1 MLGLWEFERTNV
13 PRKILRLALPTLN
26 CRSSSRH
33 NSKVV
38 MKTRSQTDGN
48 RVVIAQSS
56 AFTLIELL
64 VVIAIIAILAA
75 LLLPA
80 LSKAKEQGK
89 SAYCINSLRQI
100 DIAMALYEDDNEGWL
115 HHTPVGSPP
124 NHGKWYMNPRMQAA
138 RKVIDDPNS
147 SDAYWGVAYY
157 AHAGKQVRLWRDP
170 AARVVDEWRWD
181 YKFSPDFWLD
191 GAYGING
198 RFFSAVQRSGAT
210 GVHPRRRNELDAP
223 TETIL
228 VQDAGEHRL
237 EADGAATTNDA
248 LGCNPGVT
256 RNLSEWRLSGRW
268 GLYYPE
274 YEIIQEWF
282 RHGKNNTLWGDG
294 HVGSIPI
301 TDNAEKLM
309 GTIHWYTG
317 LQR

>member
-1 MLGLWEFERTNV
+1 ML
-13 PRKILRLALPTLN
+13 
-26 CRSSSRH
+26 
-33 NSKVV
+33 
-38 MKTRSQTDGN
+38 
-48 RVVIAQSS
+48 AQAG

-80 LSKAKEQGK
+80 LSKAKVQGK

-100 DIAMALYEDDNEGWL
+100 NIAMALYEEENEGWL
-115 HHTPVGSPP
+115 HHAPFGSPP

-138 RKVIDDPNS
+138 RRVIDDPNS

-181 YKFSPDFWLD
+181 YKFTPDFWLD

-198 RFFSAVQRSGAT
+198 RFFTAVQRSGVT

-237 EADGAATTNDA
+237 EADGTATTNDA
-248 LGCNPGVT
+248 LGCNPGVKQ
-256 RNLSEWRLSGRW
+256 NLSEWRINGRW

-282 RHGKNNTLWGDG
+282 RHGKNNTLWADG
-294 HVGSIPI
+294 HVGTIPI
-301 TDNAEKLM
+301 TDCAEKYM
-309 GTIHWYTG
+309 GAIHWYTG
-317 LQR
+317 LKR

>member
-1 MLGLWEFERTNV
+1 
-13 PRKILRLALPTLN
+13 
-26 CRSSSRH
+26 
-33 NSKVV
+33 

-89 SAYCINSLRQI
+89 SAYCITSLRQI
-100 DIAMALYEDDNEGWL
+100 AIAMALYEDDNEGWL
-115 HHTPVGSPP
+115 HHTPGGSPP

-170 AARVVDEWRWD
+170 AARMVDEWRWD

-198 RFFSAVQRSGAT
+198 RFFVRSSDLAPPRFIPGA
-210 GVHPRRRNELDAP
+210 GMSWLLPRKP
-223 TETIL
+223 F
-228 VQDAGEHRL
+228 
-237 EADGAATTNDA
+237 
-248 LGCNPGVT
+248 
-256 RNLSEWRLSGRW
+256 
-268 GLYYPE
+268 
-274 YEIIQEWF
+274 WF
-282 RHGKNNTLWGDG
+282 RMLESI
-294 HVGSIPI
+294 GSRPMAPPPPTTRSVAIP
-301 TDNAEKLM
+301 A
-309 GTIHWYTG
+309 
-317 LQR
+317 

>member
-1 MLGLWEFERTNV
+1 
-13 PRKILRLALPTLN
+13 
-26 CRSSSRH
+26 
-33 NSKVV
+33 
-38 MKTRSQTDGN
+38 MKTRSQTDGK
-48 RVVIAQSS
+48 RFVIAQAS

-115 HHTPVGSPP
+115 HHTPGGSPP

-170 AARVVDEWRWD
+170 AARMVDEWRWD

>member
-1 MLGLWEFERTNV
+1 
-13 PRKILRLALPTLN
+13 
-26 CRSSSRH
+26 
-33 NSKVV
+33 

-115 HHTPVGSPP
+115 HHTPGGSPP

-170 AARVVDEWRWD
+170 AARMVDEWRWD

>member
-1 MLGLWEFERTNV
+1 
-13 PRKILRLALPTLN
+13 
-26 CRSSSRH
+26 
-33 NSKVV
+33 
-38 MKTRSQTDGN
+38 MKTRSQTDWN

-115 HHTPVGSPP
+115 HHTPGGSPP

-138 RKVIDDPNS
+138 RRVIDDPNS

-170 AARVVDEWRWD
+170 AARMVDEWRWD

>member
-1 MLGLWEFERTNV
+1 
-13 PRKILRLALPTLN
+13 
-26 CRSSSRH
+26 
-33 NSKVV
+33 

-100 DIAMALYEDDNEGWL
+100 DIAMALYEEENEGWL
-115 HHTPVGSPP
+115 HHTPFGSPP

-138 RKVIDDPNS
+138 RRVIDDPNS

-170 AARVVDEWRWD
+170 AARMVDEWRWD

-210 GVHPRRRNELDAP
+210 AVHPRRRNELDAP

>member
-1 MLGLWEFERTNV
+1 
-13 PRKILRLALPTLN
+13 
-26 CRSSSRH
+26 
-33 NSKVV
+33 
-38 MKTRSQTDGN
+38 MKTRSQTDGK
-48 RVVIAQSS
+48 RFVIAQSS

>member
-1 MLGLWEFERTNV
+1 
-13 PRKILRLALPTLN
+13 
-26 CRSSSRH
+26 
-33 NSKVV
+33 

-115 HHTPVGSPP
+115 HHTPGGSPP

-138 RKVIDDPNS
+138 RKVIDEPNS

-170 AARVVDEWRWD
+170 AARMVDEWRWD

-210 GVHPRRRNELDAP
+210 GVHPGRRNVFDAP
-223 TETIL
+223 RETIL

-256 RNLSEWRLSGRW
+256 RNLSEWRLSGRL

>member
-1 MLGLWEFERTNV
+1 
-13 PRKILRLALPTLN
+13 
-26 CRSSSRH
+26 
-33 NSKVV
+33 
-38 MKTRSQTDGN
+38 MKTRSQTDGK
-48 RVVIAQSS
+48 RFVIAQAS

-115 HHTPVGSPP
+115 HHTPEGSPP

-170 AARVVDEWRWD
+170 AARMVDEWRWD

>member
-1 MLGLWEFERTNV
+1 
-13 PRKILRLALPTLN
+13 
-26 CRSSSRH
+26 
-33 NSKVV
+33 

-170 AARVVDEWRWD
+170 AAKVVD
-181 YKFSPDFWLD
+181 KFSPDFWLD

>member
-1 MLGLWEFERTNV
+1 
-13 PRKILRLALPTLN
+13 
-26 CRSSSRH
+26 
-33 NSKVV
+33 

-170 AARVVDEWRWD
+170 AAKVVDEWRWD

>member
-1 MLGLWEFERTNV
+1 
-13 PRKILRLALPTLN
+13 
-26 CRSSSRH
+26 
-33 NSKVV
+33 

-48 RVVIAQSS
+48 RIVVAQAS

-80 LSKAKEQGK
+80 LSRAKVQGK
-89 SAYCINSLRQI
+89 SAYCINSLHQI
-100 DIAMALYEDDNEGWL
+100 DIAMALYEEENEGWL
-115 HHTPVGSPP
+115 HHSPSGYPP

-138 RKVIDDPNS
+138 RMVIDDPNS

-210 GVHPRRRNELDAP
+210 AVHPRRRNELDAP

-282 RHGKNNTLWGDG
+282 RHGKNNTLWADG

-309 GTIHWYTG
+309 GTIHW
-317 LQR
+317 LSLIHI

>member
-1 MLGLWEFERTNV
+1 
-13 PRKILRLALPTLN
+13 
-26 CRSSSRH
+26 
-33 NSKVV
+33 
-38 MKTRSQTDGN
+38 MKPRSQAEED
-48 RVVIAQSS
+48 RIIPAQAG

-80 LSKAKEQGK
+80 LSKAKVQGK

-138 RKVIDDPNS
+138 RRVIDDPNS

>member
-1 MLGLWEFERTNV
+1 
-13 PRKILRLALPTLN
+13 
-26 CRSSSRH
+26 
-33 NSKVV
+33 

-48 RVVIAQSS
+48 RIVVTQAS

-115 HHTPVGSPP
+115 HHTPGGSPP

-170 AARVVDEWRWD
+170 AARMVDEWRWD

>member
-1 MLGLWEFERTNV
+1 
-13 PRKILRLALPTLN
+13 
-26 CRSSSRH
+26 
-33 NSKVV
+33 
-38 MKTRSQTDGN
+38 MKTRSQTDGK
-48 RVVIAQSS
+48 RIVFAQAS

-115 HHTPVGSPP
+115 HHTPGGSPP

-170 AARVVDEWRWD
+170 AARMVDEWRWD

-282 RHGKNNTLWGDG
+282 RHGKNNTLWADG

>member
-1 MLGLWEFERTNV
+1 
-13 PRKILRLALPTLN
+13 
-26 CRSSSRH
+26 
-33 NSKVV
+33 

-115 HHTPVGSPP
+115 HHTPGGSPP

-170 AARVVDEWRWD
+170 AAKVVDEWRWD

>member
-1 MLGLWEFERTNV
+1 
-13 PRKILRLALPTLN
+13 
-26 CRSSSRH
+26 
-33 NSKVV
+33 
-38 MKTRSQTDGN
+38 MKTRSQTDWN

-170 AARVVDEWRWD
+170 AARMVDEWRWD

>member
-1 MLGLWEFERTNV
+1 
-13 PRKILRLALPTLN
+13 
-26 CRSSSRH
+26 
-33 NSKVV
+33 
-38 MKTRSQTDGN
+38 MKTRSQTDGK
-48 RVVIAQSS
+48 RFVIAQAS

>member
-1 MLGLWEFERTNV
+1 
-13 PRKILRLALPTLN
+13 
-26 CRSSSRH
+26 
-33 NSKVV
+33 
-38 MKTRSQTDGN
+38 MKTRSQTDGK

-100 DIAMALYEDDNEGWL
+100 DIAMALYEDDHEGWL
-115 HHTPVGSPP
+115 HHTPRGSPP

-170 AARVVDEWRWD
+170 AAKVVDEWRWD

-256 RNLSEWRLSGRW
+256 RNLSEWRLSGRC

>member
-1 MLGLWEFERTNV
+1 
-13 PRKILRLALPTLN
+13 
-26 CRSSSRH
+26 
-33 NSKVV
+33 VV
-38 MKTRSQTDGN
+38 KTRSQTDGK
-48 RVVIAQSS
+48 RFVIAQAS

-115 HHTPVGSPP
+115 HHTPGGSPP

-170 AARVVDEWRWD
+170 AARMVDEWRWD

>member
-1 MLGLWEFERTNV
+1 M
-13 PRKILRLALPTLN
+13 
-26 CRSSSRH
+26 
-33 NSKVV
+33 
-38 MKTRSQTDGN
+38 
-48 RVVIAQSS
+48 
-56 AFTLIELL
+56 IELL

-282 RHGKNNTLWGDG
+282 RHGKNYTLWGDG

>member
-1 MLGLWEFERTNV
+1 
-13 PRKILRLALPTLN
+13 
-26 CRSSSRH
+26 
-33 NSKVV
+33 

-80 LSKAKEQGK
+80 LAKAKEQGK

-115 HHTPVGSPP
+115 HHTPGGSPP

-170 AARVVDEWRWD
+170 AARMVDEWRWD

-191 GAYGING
+191 GAYGSNG

-268 GLYYPE
+268 GLY
-274 YEIIQEWF
+274 
-282 RHGKNNTLWGDG
+282 
-294 HVGSIPI
+294 
-301 TDNAEKLM
+301 
-309 GTIHWYTG
+309 
-317 LQR
+317 

>member
-1 MLGLWEFERTNV
+1 
-13 PRKILRLALPTLN
+13 
-26 CRSSSRH
+26 
-33 NSKVV
+33 

-170 AARVVDEWRWD
+170 AARMVDEWRWD

-210 GVHPRRRNELDAP
+210 AFHPRRRNELDAP

-248 LGCNPGVT
+248 IGCNPGVT

>member
-1 MLGLWEFERTNV
+1 
-13 PRKILRLALPTLN
+13 
-26 CRSSSRH
+26 
-33 NSKVV
+33 

-115 HHTPVGSPP
+115 HHTPGGSPP

-210 GVHPRRRNELDAP
+210 GVHPRRRNELNAP

>member
-1 MLGLWEFERTNV
+1 
-13 PRKILRLALPTLN
+13 
-26 CRSSSRH
+26 
-33 NSKVV
+33 

-48 RVVIAQSS
+48 RIVVAQAS

-115 HHTPVGSPP
+115 HHTPGGSPP

>member
-1 MLGLWEFERTNV
+1 
-13 PRKILRLALPTLN
+13 
-26 CRSSSRH
+26 
-33 NSKVV
+33 

-115 HHTPVGSPP
+115 HHTPGGSPP

>member
-1 MLGLWEFERTNV
+1 
-13 PRKILRLALPTLN
+13 
-26 CRSSSRH
+26 
-33 NSKVV
+33 

>member
-1 MLGLWEFERTNV
+1 
-13 PRKILRLALPTLN
+13 
-26 CRSSSRH
+26 
-33 NSKVV
+33 
-38 MKTRSQTDGN
+38 MKTKREIRGQKG
-48 RVVIAQSS
+48 
-56 AFTLIELL
+56 FTLIELL

-75 LLLPA
+75 MLLPA
-80 LSKAKEQGK
+80 LAGAKEKGK
-89 SAYCINSLRQI
+89 QAYCINSLKQL
-100 DIAMALYEDDNEGWL
+100 DIIFHMYEDDNEGWL
-115 HHTPVGSPP
+115 HHTPGGSPP

-170 AARVVDEWRWD
+170 AAKVVDEWRWD

>member
-1 MLGLWEFERTNV
+1 
-13 PRKILRLALPTLN
+13 
-26 CRSSSRH
+26 
-33 NSKVV
+33 
-38 MKTRSQTDGN
+38 MKTKLGIRGQKG
-48 RVVIAQSS
+48 
-56 AFTLIELL
+56 FTLIELL

-75 LLLPA
+75 MLLPA
-80 LSKAKEQGK
+80 LAGAKEKGK
-89 SAYCINSLRQI
+89 QAYCINSLHQL
-100 DIAMALYEDDNEGWL
+100 DIIFHMYEDDSEGWL
-115 HHTPVGSPP
+115 HHTPGGSPP

>member
-1 MLGLWEFERTNV
+1 
-13 PRKILRLALPTLN
+13 
-26 CRSSSRH
+26 
-33 NSKVV
+33 
-38 MKTRSQTDGN
+38 MKTRSQTDGK
-48 RVVIAQSS
+48 RFVIAQAS

-115 HHTPVGSPP
+115 HHTPGGSPP

-170 AARVVDEWRWD
+170 AAKVVDEWRWD

>member
-1 MLGLWEFERTNV
+1 M
-13 PRKILRLALPTLN
+13 
-26 CRSSSRH
+26 
-33 NSKVV
+33 
-38 MKTRSQTDGN
+38 
-48 RVVIAQSS
+48 
-56 AFTLIELL
+56 IELL

-115 HHTPVGSPP
+115 HHTPGGSPP

-170 AARVVDEWRWD
+170 AARMVDEWRWD

-210 GVHPRRRNELDAP
+210 AFHPRRRNELDAP

>member
-1 MLGLWEFERTNV
+1 
-13 PRKILRLALPTLN
+13 
-26 CRSSSRH
+26 
-33 NSKVV
+33 

-48 RVVIAQSS
+48 RIVVAQAS

-138 RKVIDDPNS
+138 RRVIDDPNS

>member
-1 MLGLWEFERTNV
+1 
-13 PRKILRLALPTLN
+13 
-26 CRSSSRH
+26 
-33 NSKVV
+33 
-38 MKTRSQTDGN
+38 MKTRSQTDGK
-48 RVVIAQSS
+48 RIVFAQAS